1 MKGLPFASMDGD
13 WPGLSEQSEKLQNA
27 LDEGRT
33 LILGAQIIVGV
44 LYRTA
49 FEPGYDRFPRHSQLL
64 VIGALVLILAVFNL
78 LMAPVAYHRI
88 VDRGENRPRLHSFV
102 LAIMKPTLPLFA
114 LSMGLTLYIAT
125 EKVDGVTTAA
135 IFSLTGT
142 GLALAMWSG
151 AGSRRKKPRSSK
163 PMSDNQASETL
174 NDKIK
179 HVLTE
184 ARMVLPGAQ
193 ALLGFQFVTMV
204 LDDFDRL
211 PESSKQVHLISLLAT
226 ALSTILLMA
235 PAAHH
240 RIVEQGAITEA
251 FHRLAG
257 RYIIW
262 SMVPLAL
269 GVTGDFYVVMRKVTG
284 SIWLASTS
292 AAVLLA
298 ASYGLWF
305 GYMFYLRSQ
314 SSRNK

>member
-1 MKGLPFASMDGD
+1 MNKP
-13 WPGLSEQSEKLQNA
+13 SEKLQNA

-44 LYRTA
+44 LYRTV

-64 VIGALVLILAVFNL
+64 VIGALVLVLAAFIL

-88 VDRGENRPRLHSFV
+88 VDRGENRPQLHSFV
-102 LAIMKPTLPLFA
+102 LAIMKLILPLFA

-125 EKVDGVTTAA
+125 EKVDGLTLAAFTSITA
-135 IFSLTGT
+135 T

-151 AGSRRKKPRSSK
+151 VGSHRKKSRSK
-163 PMSDNQASETL
+163 PMKDAGEAETL

-193 ALLGFQFVTMV
+193 ALLGFQFVTML

-226 ALSTILLMA
+226 ALSTVLLMA

-240 RIVEQGAITEA
+240 RIVEQGANTEA

-257 RYIIW
+257 RYIVW

-269 GVTGDFYVVMRKVTG
+269 GITGDFFVVMRKVT
-284 SIWLASTS
+284 SSVALAAIS
-292 AAVLLA
+292 AALLLA

-305 GYMFYLRSQ
+305 GYTFYLRSR
-314 SSRNK
+314 SSRDE

>member
-1 MKGLPFASMDGD
+1 MNKP
-13 WPGLSEQSEKLQNA
+13 SEKLQNA

-44 LYRTA
+44 LYRTV

-64 VIGALVLILAVFNL
+64 VIGALVLVLAAFIL
-78 LMAPVAYHRI
+78 LMAPVAYHRV
-88 VDRGENRPRLHSFV
+88 VDRGENRPQLHSFV

-125 EKVDGVTTAA
+125 EKVDGVALAA
-135 IFSLTGT
+135 ICSIIGT

-151 AGSRRKKPRSSK
+151 GGSHLKKSRGK
-163 PMSDNQASETL
+163 PMKDTEEAETL

-193 ALLGFQFVTMV
+193 ALLGFQFVTML

-226 ALSTILLMA
+226 ALSTVLLMA

-240 RIVEQGAITEA
+240 RIVEQGANTEA

-257 RYIIW
+257 RYIVW
-262 SMVPLAL
+262 SMMPLAL
-269 GVTGDFYVVMRKVTG
+269 GITGDFFVVVRKVT
-284 SIWLASTS
+284 SSMALAAIS
-292 AAVLLA
+292 ATLLLA

-305 GYMFYLRSQ
+305 GYTFYLRSQ
-314 SSRNK
+314 SSRDE

>member
-1 MKGLPFASMDGD
+1 M
-13 WPGLSEQSEKLQNA
+13 SEQSEKLQNA

-33 LILGAQIIVGV
+33 LILGAQIIVGL
-44 LYRTA
+44 LYRTV
-49 FEPGYDRFPRHSQLL
+49 FEPGYDRFPRHAQLL
-64 VIGALVLILAVFNL
+64 VIDALVLVLAAFVL
-78 LMAPVAYHRI
+78 LMAPVSYHRI
-88 VDRGENRPRLHSFV
+88 VDRGENRTDLNSFV

-125 EKVDGVTTAA
+125 EKVDSVALAVICSVTGA
-135 IFSLTGT
+135 
-142 GLALAMWSG
+142 GLALMLWYGVGSG
-151 AGSRRKKPRSSK
+151 RKKPRRSK
-163 PMSDNQASETL
+163 PVKDTQEPETL

-226 ALSTILLMA
+226 ALSTVLLMA

-240 RIVEQGAITEA
+240 RIVEQGANSEA

-257 RYIIW
+257 RFIIW

-269 GVTGDFYVVMRKVTG
+269 GIAGDFYVVMRKVT
-284 SIWLASTS
+284 SSVALAATG
-292 AAVLLA
+292 AAALLA
-298 ASYGLWF
+298 ISYGFWF
-305 GYMFYLRSQ
+305 GYALYQRSQ
-314 SSRNK
+314 SSSDE